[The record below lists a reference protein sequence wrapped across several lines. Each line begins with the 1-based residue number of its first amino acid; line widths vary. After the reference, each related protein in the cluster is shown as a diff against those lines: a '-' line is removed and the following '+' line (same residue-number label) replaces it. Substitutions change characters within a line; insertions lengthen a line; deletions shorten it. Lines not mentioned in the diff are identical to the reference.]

1 MLRIIVIVKYFY
13 SKYFYSKKQSRDS
26 TDLHFSLRPL
36 RIWPH
41 WTYVLT
47 GVYFWFMS
55 SRTGKHIGNRAH
67 FPVRHKTRGQHV
79 PDVWGDIDISTGV
92 DDDFSES
99 EAKYFSGKSVIERE
113 GIKISF
119 FHAII
124 IIKNRYSDI
133 IVLYIF

>member
-1 MLRIIVIVKYFY
+1 
-13 SKYFYSKKQSRDS
+13 
-26 TDLHFSLRPL
+26 
-36 RIWPH
+36 
-41 WTYVLT
+41 
-47 GVYFWFMS
+47 MS